1 MAAEALDFLAPP
13 TTLDQADGTQIH
25 VLGVDSYAIAAGLS
39 TGIRWWRPTNA
50 PSIQCVGV
58 MWLLSDPSA
67 PVVSKNFNPAT
78 SGYNDLLWDTPI
90 PWAANVHYIVAV
102 LTNRYAFSVGGWPFQ
117 STNLRA
123 DAGVNARLALN
134 TGGALTF
141 PSGIHGGGANFFVSP
156 LFERT
161 SVFASAS
168 LSAQSSMSVSARL
181 TAMASASLSAQSVLS
196 VSMLAD
202 QPPGVHVASGSAMST
217 LTATGTASA
226 TLTAS
231 GTP

>member
-13 TTLDQADGTQIH
+13 ATLDQADAQQH
-25 VLGVDSYAIAAGLS
+25 VLGVDAYAIAAGLC
-39 TGIRWWRPTNA
+39 TGLRWWRPTNA
-50 PSIQCVGV
+50 PAIQCVGV

-67 PVVSKNFNPAT
+67 PVVSKNINAAT
-78 SGYNDLLWDTPI
+78 SGYNDFLWDTPI
-90 PWAANVHYIVAV
+90 AWAANVHYIVAV
-102 LTNRYAFSVGGWPFQ
+102 LTDRYAFTSPGGWPFQ
-117 STNLRA
+117 SDSLRA

-141 PSGIHGGGANFFVSP
+141 PSAIHSGGANFFVSP

-161 SVFASAS
+161 SVSASAS
-168 LSAQSSMSVSARL
+168 LSAQSSMSVSAQV
-181 TAMASASLSAQSVLS
+181 TAMAAASLSAQGTLS
-196 VSMLAD
+196 VSVLAG
-202 QPPGVHVASGSAMST
+202 QPPGVHVASGSALST
-217 LTATGTASA
+217 LTASGTAGS